1 MNVKT
6 IDDCILREK
15 NGKKVY
21 SHQKMVIM
29 YIASENYTL
38 EEAIEAVDFDM
49 SNYKIEIE
57 EPNEELSNQII
68 KTLNGVNNVN
78 KR

>member
-1 MNVKT
+1 
-6 IDDCILREK
+6 
-15 NGKKVY
+15 
-21 SHQKMVIM
+21 M